1 MPNTVYWKPQGTSR
15 LKSAGRT
22 AGRQSKGMI
31 LMAKVKAVIFDMDGT
46 VADTLASIAGF
57 GNAALKAHGYPEIET
72 ERYRRL
78 VGNGADVLMHRMLDT
93 AAQSYTEADVQ
104 ALRATYDALYESDP
118 TRLVTPYPGILALLR
133 DVRAAGVKTAVLS
146 NKPDNMTR
154 FIAGALFPGLFDI
167 VHGQRAG
174 VPKKPDPTAVFEIC
188 ETLGVRPAE
197 CLYVGDSGVD
207 MQTGANAGMPT
218 AGVTWGFRGADELRQ
233 NGAVHLA
240 DDAEALQS
248 CILG

>member
-1 MPNTVYWKPQGTSR
+1 
-15 LKSAGRT
+15 
-22 AGRQSKGMI
+22 
-31 LMAKVKAVIFDMDGT
+31 MAKVKAGIFDMDGT

-78 VGNGADVLMHRMLDT
+78 VGNGADVLMRRMLD
-93 AAQSYTEADVQ
+93 AVSAQPYTEADVQ

-118 TRLVTPYPGILALLR
+118 TRLVAPYPGIPALLR
-133 DVRAAGVKTAVLS
+133 DVRDAGVKTAVLS

-174 VPKKPDPTAVFEIC
+174 VPKKPDPAAVFEIC
-188 ETLGVRPAE
+188 EALGVRPAE

-207 MQTGANAGMPT
+207 MQTGANTGMPT

-240 DDAEALQS
+240 DDAGALRRL
-248 CILG
+248 IL